1 MISTKQKVYSMST
14 TRNEKRICEI
24 CEVSTRQL
32 SGQLIINIVRNKNE
46 VVPNVF

>member
-1 MISTKQKVYSMST
+1 MDTK
-14 TRNEKRICEI
+14 RNKKRICEI
-24 CEVSTRQL
+24 CEVNTRQL